1 MSNPAD
7 HSFYFNP
14 SELCPYDIG
23 DEGCHLE
30 SEEIGPCLCVNPVSA
45 HGGDLD
51 ALHVKEN
58 EIARLTGALM
68 RIAAIKNE
76 LDGDDWSE
84 IEQARTIAR
93 LAISPRKSP

>member
-1 MSNPAD
+1 MNLNA
-7 HSFYFNP
+7 
-14 SELCPYDIG
+14 ELCPYDIG

-30 SEEIGPCLCVNPVSA
+30 SQEVGPCLCVNPVSR
-45 HGGDLD
+45 GSDLD

-76 LDGDDWSE
+76 LDGDDWGE

-93 LAISPRKSP
+93 LAISPRITS